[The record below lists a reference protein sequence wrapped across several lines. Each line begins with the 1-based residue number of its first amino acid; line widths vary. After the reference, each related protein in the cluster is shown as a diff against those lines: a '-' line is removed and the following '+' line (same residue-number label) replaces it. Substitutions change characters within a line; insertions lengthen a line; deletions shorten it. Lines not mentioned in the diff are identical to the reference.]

1 MKKRIILLVLLAALL
16 LDVQRVSAAET
27 GDDVIKHLY
36 PGIGIIYDIDK
47 KTDIVYYTD
56 GVNDWFFYGVDDWQI
71 GDTILT
77 VMYDSNTQNTVKDD
91 IIVSIRYSNITF

>member
-16 LDVQRVSAAET
+16 LDVQRVAAAET

-56 GVNDWFFYGVDDWQI
+56 GVNDWYFYGVEDWMV
-71 GDTILT
+71 GDTVLT
-77 VMYDSNTQNTVKDD
+77 IMYDNGTQNTIKDD
-91 IIVSIRYSNITF
+91 IIVSIKYSNITF